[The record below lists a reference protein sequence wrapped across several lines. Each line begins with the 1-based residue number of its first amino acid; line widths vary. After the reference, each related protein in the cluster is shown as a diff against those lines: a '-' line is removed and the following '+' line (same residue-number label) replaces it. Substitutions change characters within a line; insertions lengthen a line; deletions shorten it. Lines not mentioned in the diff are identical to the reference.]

1 MCSSACLYYEQ
12 GYKQKDAYIATQGPL
27 KNTVEDLWKMM
38 WEYQCGCIVMLCQ
51 LMEDGQVLVI
61 YNLQRQ
67 RLVISLGEQLLLLAK
82 RGGGG
87 DGVWRVEGETDKRG
101 ELW

>member
-1 MCSSACLYYEQ
+1 MHACLYCEQ

-67 RLVISLGEQLLLLAK
+67 KACYFFRRAATATGQE
-82 RGGGG
+82 RWGRR
-87 DGVWRVEGETDKRG
+87 WCVEG
-101 ELW
+101 